1 MVLIILLFAFL
12 QAVFVPD
19 YNVRVAEVLSLAPS
33 LTQSTAQYEPAWAS
47 TQTLPRNHIY
57 PIFPLPRPT
66 IVSQTEM
73 QGE

>member
-33 LTQSTAQYEPAWAS
+33 LTQPTSQYEPA
-47 TQTLPRNHIY
+47 
-57 PIFPLPRPT
+57 
-66 IVSQTEM
+66 
-73 QGE
+73 